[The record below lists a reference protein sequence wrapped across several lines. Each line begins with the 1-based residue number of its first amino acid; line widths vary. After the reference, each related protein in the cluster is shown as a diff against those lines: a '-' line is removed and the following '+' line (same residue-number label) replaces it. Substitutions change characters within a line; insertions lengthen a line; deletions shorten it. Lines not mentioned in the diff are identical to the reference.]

1 MDQSGAEEEWFAGFK
16 KLSLAASPPSGRRA
30 SLGFE
35 KRLSS
40 AQAPDSHPVSPA
52 SSERGGLSP
61 PPSSSARSRGGS
73 RGPASPA
80 TSHFS
85 IPAYRS
91 ASTAGCEA
99 QGLGALTLSPA
110 APTGA
115 AAAAAAEERVTLNLF
130 VQDDPQGGQACS
142 LRAEVASLQLR
153 VGLLQAQ
160 LDEAQQLAQ
169 HGEAAAAPAA
179 APLGAADAA
188 GAAVPAAESV
198 QLVLTIVEA
207 PSQAEQGATVEG
219 GAGAADPAGLQQQ
232 LQRVEAS
239 RDELGWQA
247 GQLRGRIAKLEGAVL
262 AGESRVRA
270 QAAEL
275 EALKAAGRELEQ
287 QLAAVQAQ
295 VGVTPDRAR
304 AERRRLAE
312 QAAEAQAAA
321 EAAAARAAR
330 LAAVLAFE
338 ARERR
343 ELGEFAALEHQLL
356 AERERV
362 LTGEAAQWRTDAAA
376 AASQLADVRQ
386 RLVKLLRGELEAA
399 QAATAGA
406 AVLTAEWRHKAEQFD
421 RDRQAAAANI
431 RKAERELEL
440 VAQDNERMFRQLN
453 FVRTR
458 LMGQLGS
465 LDPAVPDI
473 GKLARELQSWCDREA
488 AVRHK
493 A

>member
-247 GQLRGRIAKLEGAVL
+247 GQLRGRIAKVGWWVGSIAWVHVAPTHPCLAAGRRRRRPHTPAPPLHALHPRTAARLQLEGAVL

-287 QLAAVQAQ
+287 QLAAVQVRGGQA
-295 VGVTPDRAR
+295 AR
-304 AERRRLAE
+304 GAAPQCGWWAREPLLLLSALVSQSHPRVSFFSFSPAEGGPAAKRRWLRLRPTGCAAATNRRLP
-312 QAAEAQAAA
+312 
-321 EAAAARAAR
+321 
-330 LAAVLAFE
+330 
-338 ARERR
+338 
-343 ELGEFAALEHQLL
+343 
-356 AERERV
+356 
-362 LTGEAAQWRTDAAA
+362 
-376 AASQLADVRQ
+376 
-386 RLVKLLRGELEAA
+386 
-399 QAATAGA
+399 
-406 AVLTAEWRHKAEQFD
+406 
-421 RDRQAAAANI
+421 
-431 RKAERELEL
+431 
-440 VAQDNERMFRQLN
+440 
-453 FVRTR
+453 
-458 LMGQLGS
+458 
-465 LDPAVPDI
+465 PACRPRW
-473 GKLARELQSWCDREA
+473 A
-488 AVRHK
+488 
-493 A
+493 